1 MAIPPGNKQVGQVMV
16 AATYSIGTNITQIT
30 MHNYSMVACVVD
42 TSRVYTQQ
50 QHKNLQVGAVSLHL
64 TSGIAAN
71 SQSITLHQF
80 CAVAVLRYDP
90 PTSINLQQ
98 FTVTPV
104 LVDLVQAARPVKGV
118 NNLMIG
124 NAAAAVTVGIPQDI
138 ALIEIEQFLVVA
150 VVREFH
156 PRKEHTTIT
165 IEYGAEA
172 KLNIGDNS

>member
-1 MAIPPGNKQVGQVMV
+1 
-16 AATYSIGTNITQIT
+16 

-42 TSRVYTQQ
+42 PSRVYTPQPP
-50 QHKNLQVGAVSLHL
+50 KDLQIGAVSLHL
-64 TSGIAAN
+64 TSGIVAN
-71 SQSITLHQF
+71 LQCLTLHQF
-80 CAVAVLRYDP
+80 CTVAVLKYDP

-104 LVDLVQAARPVKGV
+104 LVDPVQAARPIKKV
-118 NNLMIG
+118 NNLMID
-124 NAAAAVTVGIPQDI
+124 NAVAAVTVGIPQDL
-138 ALIEIEQFLVVA
+138 ALIEMAQFLVVA
-150 VVREFH
+150 IVREFH

>member
-42 TSRVYTQQ
+42 PSRVYTQQ
-50 QHKNLQVGAVSLHL
+50 HFKNLQVGAVSLHL
-64 TSGIAAN
+64 TSGIAAD
-71 SQSITLHQF
+71 SQCLTLHQF
-80 CAVAVLRYDP
+80 CTVAVLRYDP
-90 PTSINLQQ
+90 PASINLQQ

-104 LVDLVQAARPVKGV
+104 LVDLVQSARPVNVV
-118 NNLMIG
+118 NNLMIS
-124 NAAAAVTVGIPQDI
+124 NAVAAVTVGIPQDI

-150 VVREFH
+150 IVREFH

-172 KLNIGDNS
+172 ELNIGDNS